1 VDYTV
6 GLVGAGIGPSLSPA
20 LHEREARRLGLRY
33 RYVRLDLDVLG
44 VPPEGAGDV
53 LTRARA
59 EGFRGVNVTH
69 PCKQQVLAH
78 LDDISPDAAAIGAVN
93 TVVFIDGRAVGY
105 NTDRSGFARGLTTG
119 LPGVCLDRIVLLG
132 AGGAGAAAAYALRDL
147 GTTDLVVVDTDA
159 GAAARLAEKLDA
171 DHGTPA
177 DLPRLM
183 ARVDGL
189 VHATPTG
196 MAAHPGLP
204 LPENLLAPHLW
215 VAEIVYR
222 PLDTA
227 LLQAA
232 RSRGCDTLDGGRMA
246 VYQAVDAFALFT
258 GITPDAD
265 RMIRHFA
272 ELVGS
277 EEDNRAPSR

>member
-1 VDYTV
+1 MDYLV

-20 LHEREARRLGLRY
+20 LHEREARQLGLSY
-33 RYVRLDLDVLG
+33 RYVRMDLDVFG
-44 VPPEGAGDV
+44 VPPEEVGVV
-53 LTRARA
+53 LGRART

-69 PCKQQVLAH
+69 PCKQHVLAH
-78 LDDISPDAAAIGAVN
+78 LDEISPDAAAIGAVN
-93 TVVFIDGRAVGY
+93 TVVFTDGRAVGF

-119 LPGVCLDRIVLLG
+119 LPGACRERVVLLG
-132 AGGAGAAAAYALRDL
+132 AGGAGAAAAHALRGL
-147 GTTDLVVVDTDA
+147 GTTSLAVVDTDA
-159 GAAARLAEKLDA
+159 DAAARLARKVDA
-171 DHGTPA
+171 EHGTPA
-177 DLPRLM
+177 DLPRLL
-183 ARVDGL
+183 ARADGL

-196 MAAHPGLP
+196 MPAHPGLP
-204 LPENLLAPHLW
+204 LPETLLDPRLW

-232 RSRGCDTLDGGRMA
+232 RRRSCATLDGGRMA

-258 GITPDAD
+258 GVTPDAD

-272 ELVGS
+272 ELVGA